1 LIQLSL
7 VVFSVD
13 DDWKIVDYQHR
24 DFQYKVIV
32 DLLPVR
38 KGRGNCEIVEN
49 CKQKNPLI
57 VQGV

>member
-49 CKQKNPLI
+49 CKQKNP
-57 VQGV
+57 